1 MSNEEQHSLA
11 KLSLAE
17 CKRLLRQY
25 VRSGDGDMKFWK
37 MNGAGNAFMIFDA
50 RETPFSPKPEHIQ
63 SIAADMKADQVIA
76 LERALG
82 KDVFMRIWNSD
93 GGEVAAC
100 GNVSRCVGQLMLD
113 ETGKEK
119 VTIQTEADILKA
131 YKADNNLITVD
142 MGSPLLGWEDIPLS
156 EAMDVRG
163 VDVKI
168 GPMDKPILARPAV
181 VSMGNPH
188 AVFFVTDV
196 DAYDIP
202 AIGPLVEWHP
212 LFPEGTNVGFAQV
225 LDRETIRLRVWERA
239 AGLTLA
245 CGTGACAALV
255 CAARAGLTERKARM
269 ILDGGELV
277 IEWSEADDHV
287 YMTGPVEL
295 EMTGE
300 I

>member
-1 MSNEEQHSLA
+1 
-11 KLSLAE
+11 
-17 CKRLLRQY
+17 
-25 VRSGDGDMKFWK
+25 MKFWK

-50 RETPFSPKPEHIQ
+50 RETPFSPSPDHIQ
-63 SIAADMKADQVIA
+63 SIASDMKADQVIA
-76 LERALG
+76 LEQAMG
-82 KDVFMRIWNSD
+82 KDVFMRIWNAD
-93 GGEVAAC
+93 GGEVSAC
-100 GNVSRCVGQLMLD
+100 GNVSRCVGHLMLE
-113 ETGKEK
+113 ETGKDR

-131 YKADNNLITVD
+131 FKADDGLICVD

-168 GPMDKPILARPAV
+168 GPIDNPILSRPAV

-188 AVFFVTDV
+188 AVFFVDDV
-196 DAYDIP
+196 DAFDIP

-212 LFPEGTNVGFAQV
+212 LFPEGTNVGFAQII
-225 LDRETIRLRVWERA
+225 DRETIRLRVWERG
-239 AGLTLA
+239 AGLTQA

-255 CAARAGLTERKARM
+255 CAARAGHTERKARM
-269 ILDGGELV
+269 ILDGGDLD
-277 IEWSEADDHV
+277 IAWLEANDHV
-287 YMTGPVEL
+287 MMTGPVEL

>member
-1 MSNEEQHSLA
+1 
-11 KLSLAE
+11 
-17 CKRLLRQY
+17 
-25 VRSGDGDMKFWK
+25 MKFWK

-50 RETPFSPKPEHIQ
+50 RTTPFTPSAEHIR
-63 SIAADMKADQVIA
+63 SIASDMKADQVIA
-76 LERALG
+76 LERAMG

-93 GGEVAAC
+93 GGEVSAC
-100 GNVSRCVGQLMLD
+100 GNVSRCVGKLMLE
-113 ETGKEK
+113 ETGKDK

-131 YKADNNLITVD
+131 YKAEDNLITVD

-168 GPMDKPILARPAV
+168 GPIDNPVLSRPAV

-188 AVFFVTDV
+188 AVFFVDNV
-196 DAYDIP
+196 DDHDIP
-202 AIGPLVEWHP
+202 GVGPLVEWHP

-225 LDRETIRLRVWERA
+225 MDRETIRLRVWERG

-255 CAARAGLTERKARM
+255 CAARAGLTKRKARL
-269 ILDGGELV
+269 ILDGGALT
-277 IEWSEADDHV
+277 IDWSERDDHV

-295 EMTGE
+295 ELAGE